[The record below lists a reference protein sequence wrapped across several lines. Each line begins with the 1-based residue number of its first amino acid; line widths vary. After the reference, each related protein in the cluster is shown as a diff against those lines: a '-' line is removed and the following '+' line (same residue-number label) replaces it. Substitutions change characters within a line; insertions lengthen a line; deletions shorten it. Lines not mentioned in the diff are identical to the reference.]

1 MRSNTASAKRNNK
14 TPPPPNWRWGR
25 LQNVG
30 RESRLDR
37 KEVLTVAKNI
47 VKTMI
52 VGADSKKSAGS
63 SIGRGLVGGALL
75 GPVGL
80 IGGALSGKNKKSTTF
95 LIEYDDGS
103 RDTDTVKTG
112 GMMFNMYAK
121 YLDM

>member
-1 MRSNTASAKRNNK
+1 MLIFLLLVKAMFPSK
-14 TPPPPNWRWGR
+14 
-25 LQNVG
+25 
-30 RESRLDR
+30 
-37 KEVLTVAKNI
+37 
-47 VKTMI
+47 KTMI

-112 GMMFNMYAK
+112 GMMFNVYAK